1 MAHPTISDDV
11 IRDVLQRFPELAVH
25 ATEAENIE
33 AIQRRYRAAR
43 QRLEAQAPPR
53 LPEPVGPRLGRSRSE
68 RHLLLEALDLI

>member
-11 IRDVLQRFPELAVH
+11 IRDVLQRFPELAGH

>member
-1 MAHPTISDDV
+1 MTHPTISDDV

-43 QRLEAQAPPR
+43 QHLEAQAPPV

-68 RHLLLEALDLI
+68 RHLLLEALGLI